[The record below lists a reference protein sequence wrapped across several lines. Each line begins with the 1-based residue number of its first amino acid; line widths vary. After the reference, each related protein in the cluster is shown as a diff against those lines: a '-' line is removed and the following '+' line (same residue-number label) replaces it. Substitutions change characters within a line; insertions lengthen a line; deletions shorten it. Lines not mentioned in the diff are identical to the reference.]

1 MKKFNKLQ
9 EKIIHYEP
17 IRRNFTLL
25 PSAKIGSF
33 PLKHKTRQ
41 TKNNSK
47 AKDPRTPGRHA
58 SCLKFLQY
66 FQPQVDFLQRF
77 DGQKNGWVDQW
88 TDGETGGWMNRWERN

>member
-77 DGQKNGWVDQW
+77 DG
-88 TDGETGGWMNRWERN
+88 

>member
-33 PLKHKTRQ
+33 PLKSKTQ
-41 TKNNSK
+41 NKTN
-47 AKDPRTPGRHA
+47 
-58 SCLKFLQY
+58 QE
-66 FQPQVDFLQRF
+66 Q
-77 DGQKNGWVDQW
+77 
-88 TDGETGGWMNRWERN
+88 